1 MSQFELFMGDGW
13 PQMMYET
20 MFAAG
25 DFAIGDFFQT
35 EKIPFYIYFMP
46 IYFIFSHMM
55 FNLVINP
62 YCTYRRKKRTP
73 NYCLVIY
80 GILNFFLFFLHC
92 QILSLV
98 TLTYDFGFIFLK
110 KKKNFVST
118 CLDN

>member
-25 DFAIGDFFQT
+25 DFAIENWFHS

-55 FNLVINP
+55 FNLVINQSQHI
-62 YCTYRRKKRTP
+62 KKKQDEKNIRTP
-73 NYCLVIY
+73 VPCYNW
-80 GILNFFLFFLHC
+80 ILLFFSFSSF
-92 QILSLV
+92 LSLRSLA
-98 TLTYDFGFIFLK
+98 TH
-110 KKKNFVST
+110 
-118 CLDN
+118 